1 MALKASGRTEETA
14 AFGAIMSGMSAL
26 IGEQRE
32 EEMGRRCE
40 AKLMVN
46 KWPFRKWT
54 DLWNGPLCRVIR
66 RDNPSCLPSMYSAAR
81 LFCPR
86 M

>member
-54 DLWNGPLCRVIR
+54 D
-66 RDNPSCLPSMYSAAR
+66 
-81 LFCPR
+81 
-86 M
+86 